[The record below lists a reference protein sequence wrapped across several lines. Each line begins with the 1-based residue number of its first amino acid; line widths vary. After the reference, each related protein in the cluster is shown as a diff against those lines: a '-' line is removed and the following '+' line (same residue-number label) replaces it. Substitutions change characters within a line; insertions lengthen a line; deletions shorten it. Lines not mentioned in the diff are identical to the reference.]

1 MNDRAIEHAGL
12 DPWEIRAHL
21 ERLGH
26 DPAARLIRELVAAL
40 PTPSRSVGMTAPGR
54 IRQTVVLQAPPE
66 PMDDLEELGLAPA
79 DHRGMTDEAIAQLR
93 EEVAD
98 HKPVL
103 TFTSRRREF
112 AKPNF
117 GPGVEVIPHKGEIS

>member
-26 DPAARLIRELVAAL
+26 DPAARLIRQLVAAL
-40 PTPSRSVGMTAPGR
+40 PMPSRSVGMTAPGR
-54 IRQTVVLQAPPE
+54 IRHLE
-66 PMDDLEELGLAPA
+66 EELGLVPETEILGDVAIDARRITGIDRAATRPA
-79 DHRGMTDEAIAQLR
+79 F
-93 EEVAD
+93 
-98 HKPVL
+98 P
-103 TFTSRRREF
+103 
-112 AKPNF
+112 KPNF